1 MKKSFGIDTRI
12 RTEKGDY
19 LMETYAAPHETKVIS
34 EVFFE
39 GKIIEIKEVPYEAK
53 ISEASIIKLIQTL
66 QNSVISDLSN
76 LFNLD
81 EAMRRK
87 ATADGMYKIGRL
99 FFKRKLIDRAR
110 MSYDECI
117 ALDPYYADAYR
128 DLSRIMAL
136 DENYGLAEDYILK
149 ALRIR
154 PERADYHF
162 QLGRIYF
169 SQKKEGDAERQ
180 FSKAL
185 VLNSD
190 YAEAYFYHAL
200 VMLRQ
205 AIGSNARESDERILS
220 VKIDLKNA
228 SIIDD
233 RFREKSFNDAF
244 KKLEEGAL
252 KEALARFEEFS
263 TKFMEIDVHD
273 VIAEFSLFARYSK
286 KRISLLTVDEY
297 ISNILVLMEEH
308 PEYADLHNT
317 LGKAYILKVRALL
330 NAATLQFQKALEI
343 NPEYGDA
350 QRNLELVV
358 NEGKGI
364 LLLLRAILK

>member
-19 LMETYAAPHETKVIS
+19 LVETYAAPHEEKVIS
-34 EVFFE
+34 EVFLE

-53 ISEASIIKLIQTL
+53 ISEAGIIKLIQKL

-87 ATADGMYKIGRL
+87 ATADGMYKIGML
-99 FFKRKLIDRAR
+99 FFRRKLIDRAKL
-110 MSYDECI
+110 SYEECI

-128 DLSRIMAL
+128 DLSRIMTL
-136 DENYGLAEDYILK
+136 DENFGMAEDYIRK

-162 QLGRIYF
+162 QLGRIF
-169 SQKKEGDAERQ
+169 FEQKKNTEAERQ

-200 VMLRQ
+200 ALLREVVD
-205 AIGSNARESDERILS
+205 ANGNAADERILTAK
-220 VKIDLKNA
+220 VDLKNA
-228 SIIDD
+228 SIVDD
-233 RFREKSFNDAF
+233 RFREKSFNEAYA
-244 KKLEEGAL
+244 KIEAGAI
-252 KEALARFEEFS
+252 KEATAMFYDFS

-273 VIAEFSLFARYSK
+273 VIAEFSLFAKYSK

-297 ISNILVLMEEH
+297 INNILSLLEEH

-330 NAATLQFQKALEI
+330 NSATLQFQKALEI
-343 NPEYGDA
+343 NPEYEDA
-350 QRNLELVV
+350 ERNLQLVV

>member
-1 MKKSFGIDTRI
+1 MKQSFGIDTRI

-19 LMETYAAPHETKVIS
+19 LIETYAAPHEAKVVS

-39 GKIIEIKEVPYEAK
+39 GRIIEIKEVPYEAK
-53 ISEASIIKLIQTL
+53 ISEAGIIKLIQKL
-66 QNSVISDLSN
+66 QGSVISDLSN

-99 FFKRKLIDRAR
+99 YFKRKLIGRAKL
-110 MSYDECI
+110 SYEECI
-117 ALDPYYADAYR
+117 ALDPYYADSYR
-128 DLSRIMAL
+128 DLSRIMSL
-136 DENYGLAEDYILK
+136 DENYAMAEDYIRK
-149 ALRIR
+149 GLRIR

-169 SQKKEGDAERQ
+169 AQKKNSEAERQ
-180 FSKAL
+180 FSKSL

-200 VMLRQ
+200 ALLKEIVALDVP
-205 AIGSNARESDERILS
+205 ASDERVLTAK
-220 VKIDLKNA
+220 VDLKNA
-228 SIIDD
+228 SVIDD
-233 RFREKSFNDAF
+233 RFREKSFNVAF
-244 KKLEEGAL
+244 EKLDGGAV
-252 KEALARFEEFS
+252 KEACALFQEFS

-273 VIAEFSLFARYSK
+273 VIAEFSLFAKYSK

-297 ISNILVLMEEH
+297 ISNILALMEEH

-350 QRNLELVV
+350 KRSLELVV

>member
-19 LMETYAAPHETKVIS
+19 LIETYAAPHETKVIS
-34 EVFFE
+34 EVFLE
-39 GKIIEIKEVPYEAK
+39 GKVVEIKEVPYEPK
-53 ISEASIIKLIQTL
+53 ISEAGIIKLIQKL

-99 FFKRKLIDRAR
+99 FFKRKLIDRAKL
-110 MSYDECI
+110 SYEECI

-128 DLSRIMAL
+128 DLSRIMSL
-136 DENYGLAEDYILK
+136 DENHVMAEDYIVK

-162 QLGRIYF
+162 QLGRISF
-169 SQKKEGDAERQ
+169 AQKKNTEAERQ

-200 VMLRQ
+200 VLLREVI
-205 AIGSNARESDERILS
+205 ASGAPVSDERILAAK
-220 VKIDLKNA
+220 VDLKNA

-233 RFREKSFNDAF
+233 RFREKSFTDAF
-244 KKLEEGAL
+244 AKLEGGVL
-252 KEALARFEEFS
+252 KEALAMFEDFS

-273 VIAEFSLFARYSK
+273 VIAEFSLFAKYSK

-297 ISNILVLMEEH
+297 ISNILSLMEEH

-343 NPEYGDA
+343 NPEYGEA
-350 QRNLELVV
+350 KRNLELVV

>member
-19 LMETYAAPHETKVIS
+19 LIETYAAPHEAKVVS

-39 GKIIEIKEVPYEAK
+39 GKIVEIKEVPYEMK
-53 ISEASIIKLIQTL
+53 ISEAGIIKLIQKL

-87 ATADGMYKIGRL
+87 ATADGLYKIGRL
-99 FFKRKLIDRAR
+99 FFKRKLIDRAKL
-110 MSYDECI
+110 SYEECI

-128 DLSRIMAL
+128 DLSRIMTL
-136 DENYGLAEDYILK
+136 DENFSAAEEFIVK
-149 ALRIR
+149 GLRIR

-162 QLGRIYF
+162 QLGRINYA
-169 SQKKEGDAERQ
+169 QKKNAEAERQ

-190 YAEAYFYHAL
+190 YAEAYYYHAMVLLREL
-200 VMLRQ
+200 VS
-205 AIGSNARESDERILS
+205 SNAATTDERVLTAK
-220 VKIDLKNA
+220 VDLKNA

-233 RFREKSFNDAF
+233 RFREKSFNEALM
-244 KKLEEGAL
+244 KLEQGAYR
-252 KEALARFEEFS
+252 EALAMFEDFS
-263 TKFMEIDVHD
+263 SKFMEIDVHD
-273 VIAEFSLFARYSK
+273 VIAEFSLFAKYSK
-286 KRISLLTVDEY
+286 RRISLLTVDEY
-297 ISNILVLMEEH
+297 ISNILALMEEH

-343 NPEYGDA
+343 NPEYGEA
-350 QRNLELVV
+350 KRNLELVV

>member
-1 MKKSFGIDTRI
+1 MKRSFGIDTRI

-19 LMETYAAPHETKVIS
+19 LLETYAASHEQKVVS

-39 GKIIEIKEVPYEAK
+39 GRIVEIKEVPYERK
-53 ISEASIIKLIQTL
+53 ISEAAIIRLIQKL

-99 FFKRKLIDRAR
+99 FFKRKLIDRAKL
-110 MSYDECI
+110 SYDECI

-128 DLSRIMAL
+128 DLSRIMSL
-136 DENYGLAEDYILK
+136 DENYPMAEDYIVK

-162 QLGRIYF
+162 QLGRIHF
-169 SQKKEGDAERQ
+169 AQKKNPEAERQ

-200 VMLRQ
+200 VLLREVV
-205 AIGSNARESDERILS
+205 ASNAPSTDERILNIK
-220 VKIDLKNA
+220 VDLKNA

-233 RFREKSFNDAF
+233 RFREKSFDEALAKF
-244 KKLEEGAL
+244 EEGAY
-252 KEALARFEEFS
+252 KEALTMFTTFS
-263 TKFMEIDVHD
+263 STFVEIDVHD
-273 VIAEFSLFARYSK
+273 VIAEFSLFAKYSK

-297 ISNILVLMEEH
+297 INNILALIEEH

-330 NAATLQFQKALEI
+330 NAASLQFQKALEI
-343 NPEYGDA
+343 NVEYGEA
-350 QRNLELVV
+350 KRNLELVV

-364 LLLLRAILK
+364 ILLLRAILK